1 MMMEKVQLKV
11 HITNPAEGS
20 WLRAGWFA
28 NSLGSLV
35 VHMRRVKEAPFLNVL

>member
-1 MMMEKVQLKV
+1 MMIMMMMEKIELKV

-35 VHMRRVKEAPFLNVL
+35 VHMRRVREAPF